1 MWSNPQFPAD
11 LTAFTEEILDG
22 KLHFLSSDFCKIGSL
37 VLNETTFHSSLYN
50 KKKLVLIFTA
60 WKVSK
65 YRVFS
70 GPYFPTFGLNMER
83 YFSPNAGKYEPEL
96 SHRGTFRTYSNIW
109 DRSFCEK
116 SYQLNTVDWLFLQ
129 KISILNVW
137 LNSGYTCPFHFAM
150 LKKF

>member
-22 KLHFLSSDFCKIGSL
+22 KLHFLSIDFCKIESL

-83 YFSPNAGKYEPEL
+83 YFSPNAGKYEPEKTPYL
-96 SHRGTFRTYSNIW
+96 DTFHGVIVSQRNI
-109 DRSFCEK
+109 
-116 SYQLNTVDWLFLQ
+116 QN
-129 KISILNVW
+129 ILKH
-137 LNSGYTCPFHFAM
+137 LR
-150 LKKF
+150 